1 MFDFGIF
8 VKILAELR
16 DLKSSLKFQSHII
29 TFLCLLQIT
38 RILTLPSTYLEP
50 SYSKV
55 RVQKPTIGL
64 SVENEMAMEM
74 LNNPELADEKPSLT
88 DKVDSIFQKGDQ
100 IKNVKSMNIDLE
112 SIMAS
117 INNMEALQE
126 EDEMTEARVLG
137 EVVEDLKMMEEE
149 DEGMDAI

>member
-1 MFDFGIF
+1 
-8 VKILAELR
+8 
-16 DLKSSLKFQSHII
+16 
-29 TFLCLLQIT
+29 
-38 RILTLPSTYLEP
+38 
-50 SYSKV
+50 
-55 RVQKPTIGL
+55 
-64 SVENEMAMEM
+64 MEM